1 MSGYKPIKN
10 LTTAIH
16 AQLPENHVEAII
28 VRIRQ
33 ISKPSLLVAMIHA
46 FGKPFVAAGFL
57 LLISDSLAFVGPLL
71 LK

>member
-1 MSGYKPIKN
+1 MSGYRSIKSF
-10 LTTAIH
+10 TTAIH
-16 AQLPENHVEAII
+16 TQLPENRVEAIV
-28 VRIRQ
+28 VRIRR

-46 FGKPFVAAGFL
+46 FGKPFVTAGVL